1 MKVKLTVQ
9 IGQHEAGAVIEA
21 MDSVAKMWVK
31 KGMAEAVRATRAK
44 KETATAPEIENS
56 SVSE

>member
-9 IGQHEAGAVIEA
+9 IGQHEPGAVIEA
-21 MDSVAKMWVK
+21 MDTVARMWVN
-31 KGMAEAVRATRAK
+31 KGMAEEVKATRAK
-44 KETATAPEIENS
+44 KETATAPQSENS

>member
-21 MDSVAKMWVK
+21 MDTVARMWVN
-31 KGMAEAVRATRAK
+31 KGMAEEVKATRAK
-44 KETATAPEIENS
+44 KKQLLRLASKIQA
-56 SVSE
+56 